1 MTYTIEVLDIT
12 NKSVEDELRIL
23 FKDAFE
29 MPELPPP
36 GYIYQNTMTK
46 ASNPS
51 IFMAAM
57 EEGKIIGCNCFI
69 AIDFFIEEAI
79 YTCYQS
85 CWSATHPKH
94 QGKKVFVSI
103 INYAKEYLKAKGAG
117 FIFGM
122 PNNKSHPIFV
132 KKLGF
137 SERPAMMVRIPN
149 IPIVK
154 SFFFKNSSLAI
165 KQVQT
170 DTLLAKEMQIV
181 ALKQQENRE
190 PVEVISINESY
201 GWGKLKTVKKF
212 GINIRYFYL
221 GGVFLKDPTD
231 YKKLIDKI
239 FSQHRVLLI
248 QIVSEESNSW
258 NGMLKHWR
266 KAAMNGFIYFDL
278 NGVLKKHV
286 NIMNGIIDVF

>member
-12 NKSVEDELRIL
+12 NRSVEDELRML
-23 FKDAFE
+23 LKEAFD

-51 IFMAAM
+51 IFLAAV
-57 EEGKIIGCNCFI
+57 EDGKIIGCNCFI
-69 AIDFFIEEAI
+69 AIDFFTKETT

-94 QGKKVFVSI
+94 QGKKVFVNT
-103 INYAKEYLKAKGAG
+103 INYAKEYLKAKGGG

-122 PNNKSHPIFV
+122 PNDKSYPIFL

-137 SERPAMMVRIPN
+137 SERPALITRIPN

-154 SFFFKNSSLAI
+154 SLFFKNSSLAI
-165 KQVQT
+165 KQVEA
-170 DTLLAKEMQIV
+170 DTLLVTEMQVI

-190 PVEVISINESY
+190 PIEVVSVNESY
-201 GWGKLKTVKKF
+201 AWGKIKNVKKF

-221 GGVFLKDPTD
+221 GGIFLKKPTD
-231 YKKLIDKI
+231 YKKLVDKI
-239 FSQHRVLLI
+239 FSQHRVLVI
-248 QIVSEESNSW
+248 QIVSDESNSW
-258 NGMLKHWR
+258 NGMVKHWK
-266 KAAMNGFIYFDL
+266 KASMNGFIYFDL
-278 NGVLKKHV
+278 NGVLKTHV